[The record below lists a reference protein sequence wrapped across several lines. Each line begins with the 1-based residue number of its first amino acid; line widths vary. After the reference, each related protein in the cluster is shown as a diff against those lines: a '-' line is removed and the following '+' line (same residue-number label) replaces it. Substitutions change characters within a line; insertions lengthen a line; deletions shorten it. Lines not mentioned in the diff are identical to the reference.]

1 MRSLTRPIG
10 LLVTTLFLSLI
21 FINLALAFECTNAC
35 KQTHLAT
42 GSFRV
47 EGGALEA
54 LERPGDEA
62 ETPALL
68 RRIAGA
74 VLDFLVP
81 SARAAT
87 EGSSNNFFGT
97 DAGANNS
104 GDNDNSFF
112 GGSAGNKNTTGIN
125 NAFFGTDAGYSSTT
139 GSDNAFFGTFA
150 GYSNT
155 TGFANAFFGRDAGFS
170 NTTGSSNAF
179 FGRTAGSSNT
189 TGFANT
195 FFGTD
200 VGESNTTGFNNAF
213 FGRSAGVSNTTG
225 GANAFF
231 GRDAGDSNTT
241 GNSNAFFG
249 RSAGLSNTVEHDN
262 AFIGAFSNGAAG
274 ITNATAIGYQ
284 AQVEQ
289 SNAMVLGS
297 IPGVNNGTAYVD
309 VAAAEGTFSTAVGA
323 SAVASGFGSTALGV
337 TAAASG
343 SNSTAL
349 GHDAAATGDSNT
361 ALGTVAFAL
370 SPNTNATA
378 IGYQAQVEQSNAMV
392 LGSIPGVNNGTAYV
406 DVGIGTTMPQAPL
419 HVERAN
425 GTARVQVTETQPGP
439 SMPFQ
444 GQAQGLVR
452 FELNDEA
459 AGERWRFTNAGDKFA
474 INNVGGDSPGTEMSV
489 FKNGDLVIGGLLTEN
504 SDRDAKQNIV
514 PLVSQDIL
522 AKIVNLEVL
531 EWSYIDAPNQRH
543 IGPMA
548 QDFHSAFGLGRDNKH
563 IATLD
568 TSGVALV
575 GIQALAEEN
584 AMLRNRVEQLES
596 RQALLQ
602 EVLLQVRDEQRAQQI
617 RTSTAL
623 N

>member
-1 MRSLTRPIG
+1 MPVSLAPSTPPSFTAELEQIMRSRIRPIS
-10 LLVTTLFLSLI
+10 LLFTTLFLSLI
-21 FINLALAFECTNAC
+21 FTNAALAFEC
-35 KQTHLAT
+35 
-42 GSFRV
+42 
-47 EGGALEA
+47 
-54 LERPGDEA
+54 
-62 ETPALL
+62 
-68 RRIAGA
+68 
-74 VLDFLVP
+74 
-81 SARAAT
+81 
-87 EGSSNNFFGT
+87 
-97 DAGANNS
+97 
-104 GDNDNSFF
+104 
-112 GGSAGNKNTTGIN
+112 
-125 NAFFGTDAGYSSTT
+125 
-139 GSDNAFFGTFA
+139 
-150 GYSNT
+150 
-155 TGFANAFFGRDAGFS
+155 ANA
-170 NTTGSSNAF
+170 
-179 FGRTAGSSNT
+179 
-189 TGFANT
+189 
-195 FFGTD
+195 
-200 VGESNTTGFNNAF
+200 
-213 FGRSAGVSNTTG
+213 
-225 GANAFF
+225 
-231 GRDAGDSNTT
+231 
-241 GNSNAFFG
+241 
-249 RSAGLSNTVEHDN
+249 
-262 AFIGAFSNGAAG
+262 GAAG
-274 ITNATAIGYQ
+274 QEPNDNGDAIRTACGNA
-284 AQVEQ
+284 
-289 SNAMVLGS
+289 
-297 IPGVNNGTAYVD
+297 
-309 VAAAEGTFSTAVGA
+309 AAAEGTFSTAVGA

-349 GHDAAATGDSNT
+349 GHDAAATGNSNT

-548 QDFHSAFGLGRDNKH
+548 QDFHAAFGLGRDNKH

-568 TSGVALV
+568 TSGVALL
-575 GIQALAEEN
+575 GIKALAEEDQRIAEESDRIAEENRRMTEECNRISEENQDLRQRLELLENIVGGVMEQQQRVAATN
-584 AMLRNRVEQLES
+584 AVMN
-596 RQALLQ
+596 
-602 EVLLQVRDEQRAQQI
+602 
-617 RTSTAL
+617 
-623 N
+623 

>member
-1 MRSLTRPIG
+1 MPVSLAPSTPPSFTAELEQIMRSRIRPIS
-10 LLVTTLFLSLI
+10 LLFTPLFLSLI
-21 FINLALAFECTNAC
+21 FTNAALAFEC
-35 KQTHLAT
+35 
-42 GSFRV
+42 
-47 EGGALEA
+47 
-54 LERPGDEA
+54 
-62 ETPALL
+62 
-68 RRIAGA
+68 
-74 VLDFLVP
+74 
-81 SARAAT
+81 
-87 EGSSNNFFGT
+87 
-97 DAGANNS
+97 
-104 GDNDNSFF
+104 
-112 GGSAGNKNTTGIN
+112 
-125 NAFFGTDAGYSSTT
+125 
-139 GSDNAFFGTFA
+139 
-150 GYSNT
+150 
-155 TGFANAFFGRDAGFS
+155 ANA
-170 NTTGSSNAF
+170 
-179 FGRTAGSSNT
+179 
-189 TGFANT
+189 
-195 FFGTD
+195 
-200 VGESNTTGFNNAF
+200 
-213 FGRSAGVSNTTG
+213 
-225 GANAFF
+225 
-231 GRDAGDSNTT
+231 
-241 GNSNAFFG
+241 
-249 RSAGLSNTVEHDN
+249 
-262 AFIGAFSNGAAG
+262 GAAG
-274 ITNATAIGYQ
+274 QEPNDNGDAIRTACGNA
-284 AQVEQ
+284 
-289 SNAMVLGS
+289 
-297 IPGVNNGTAYVD
+297 
-309 VAAAEGTFSTAVGA
+309 AAAEGTFSTAVGA

-584 AMLRNRVEQLES
+584 TAIRTQYES
-596 RQALLQ
+596 IQTQNEALLQ
-602 EVLLQVRDEQRAQQI
+602 QNAELSERLAALERQQAETQAMMARLLEAQLAQPVLTRSLA
-617 RTSTAL
+617 

>member
-1 MRSLTRPIG
+1 MRSRIRPIS
-10 LLVTTLFLSLI
+10 LLFTPLFLSLI
-21 FINLALAFECTNAC
+21 FTNAALAFEC
-35 KQTHLAT
+35 
-42 GSFRV
+42 
-47 EGGALEA
+47 
-54 LERPGDEA
+54 
-62 ETPALL
+62 
-68 RRIAGA
+68 
-74 VLDFLVP
+74 
-81 SARAAT
+81 
-87 EGSSNNFFGT
+87 
-97 DAGANNS
+97 
-104 GDNDNSFF
+104 
-112 GGSAGNKNTTGIN
+112 
-125 NAFFGTDAGYSSTT
+125 
-139 GSDNAFFGTFA
+139 
-150 GYSNT
+150 
-155 TGFANAFFGRDAGFS
+155 ANA
-170 NTTGSSNAF
+170 
-179 FGRTAGSSNT
+179 
-189 TGFANT
+189 
-195 FFGTD
+195 
-200 VGESNTTGFNNAF
+200 
-213 FGRSAGVSNTTG
+213 
-225 GANAFF
+225 
-231 GRDAGDSNTT
+231 
-241 GNSNAFFG
+241 
-249 RSAGLSNTVEHDN
+249 
-262 AFIGAFSNGAAG
+262 GAAG
-274 ITNATAIGYQ
+274 QEPNDNGDAIRTACGNA
-284 AQVEQ
+284 
-289 SNAMVLGS
+289 
-297 IPGVNNGTAYVD
+297 
-309 VAAAEGTFSTAVGA
+309 AAAEGTFSTAVGA

-349 GHDAAATGDSNT
+349 GHDAAATGNSNT

-548 QDFHSAFGLGRDNKH
+548 QDFHAAFGLGRDNKH

-568 TSGVALV
+568 TSGVALL
-575 GIQALAEEN
+575 GIKALAEEDQRIAEESDRIAEENRRMTEECNRISEENQDLRQRLELLENIVGGVMEQQQRVAATN
-584 AMLRNRVEQLES
+584 AVMN
-596 RQALLQ
+596 
-602 EVLLQVRDEQRAQQI
+602 
-617 RTSTAL
+617 
-623 N
+623 